1 MQLRSVPTWRSR
13 IVMRICRTSWSGKIG
28 AVFGSRKFLGLE
40 GQCAAN
46 DTDYADADKH
56 EFGFVHNRSAF

>member
-1 MQLRSVPTWRSR
+1 MQLRSVTTWCRR
-13 IVMRICRTSWSGKIG
+13 VVVRICRTICVEQIG
-28 AVFGSRKFLGLE
+28 AVFVSRKFLGLE

-46 DTDYADADKH
+46 DTDYADAEQH